1 MWETFRQSKELFSR
15 LRTDDKTDEAND
27 KTDETDDETDEAD
40 DKTDDKQSEAT
51 DMPDL
56 ESEES
61 PEQRRKEK
69 GQGL

>member
-40 DKTDDKQSEAT
+40 DKTD
-51 DMPDL
+51 
-56 ESEES
+56 EE
-61 PEQRRKEK
+61 RRKEK
-69 GQGL
+69 AQGL